1 MKKFLILTLSAA
13 TLLLAACNKDEEKTA
28 PIENEVAAAPAEE
41 TETAASQ
48 TSADPDEQ
56 MIYDIF
62 EKNQFLLVDLDE
74 LDISQDAGSKKKD
87 DKVMSIHLSF
97 NAPNSAENAR
107 IEIEKYTMYL
117 AADIYKQRPEISKLN
132 VFWQAPELKDDWNV
146 VKINFV
152 RDDKRQDM
160 IVKSTYFDGSVF

>member
-1 MKKFLILTLSAA
+1 MT
-13 TLLLAACNKDEEKTA
+13 
-28 PIENEVAAAPAEE
+28 
-41 TETAASQ
+41 
-48 TSADPDEQ
+48 
-56 MIYDIF
+56 
-62 EKNQFLLVDLDE
+62 
-74 LDISQDAGSKKKD
+74 
-87 DKVMSIHLSF
+87 HLSF